1 MRKLTM
7 NESTKVV
14 AVAFAENTYERAEVV
29 YARENILDAMP
40 MGICL
45 TCTEIAEKVKE
56 LGVANYGGWGVLEV
70 NPQRISQC
78 MQSLIPFGIVERKEI
93 TVEPFE
99 IKIPVRS
106 HWDYEN
112 QETVVDEY
120 KTKIIDKKA
129 VFVRLK

>member
-14 AVAFAENTYERAEVV
+14 AVAFADNTYDRAEVV

-40 MGICL
+40 IGIPL

-70 NPQRISQC
+70 NPWRVSQC
-78 MQSLIPFGIVERKEI
+78 MQSLIPFGIIMRQEI
-93 TVEPFE
+93 FVEPFE

-112 QETVVDEY
+112 HETIVDEY
-120 KTKIIDKKA
+120 KTKIINKKA
-129 VFVRLK
+129 VFVRMK

>member
-1 MRKLTM
+1 MNLVM

-14 AVAFAENTYERAEVV
+14 AVAFADNTYERAEVV

-40 MGICL
+40 IGTPL

-56 LGVANYGGWGVLEV
+56 LGVANYGGWGVLSV
-70 NPQRISQC
+70 SVQRVSQC

-106 HWDYEN
+106 HWDYQNHEM
-112 QETVVDEY
+112 VVDEY
-120 KTKIIDKKA
+120 KTKTIDKKA
-129 VFVRLK
+129 VFVRLI

>member
-1 MRKLTM
+1 MRKLAM

-14 AVAFAENTYERAEVV
+14 AVAFVDNKYDRAEVV

-40 MGICL
+40 IGIPL

-56 LGVANYGGWGVLEV
+56 LGVARYGGWGVLEV
-70 NPQRISQC
+70 NPWRVSQC
-78 MQSLIPFGIVERKEI
+78 MQSLIPFEIVERKEVA
-93 TVEPFE
+93 VEPFE

-112 QETVVDEY
+112 HKTVVDEY
-120 KTKIIDKKA
+120 KTKTINKKA
-129 VFVRLK
+129 VFVRVK

>member
-14 AVAFAENTYERAEVV
+14 AVAFADSIYDRAEVV

-40 MGICL
+40 IGIPL

-70 NPQRISQC
+70 NPWRVSQC
-78 MQSLIPFGIVERKEI
+78 MQSLIPFGIVERKEVVI
-93 TVEPFE
+93 EPFE

-106 HWDYEN
+106 HYDYEN
-112 QETVVDEY
+112 YKTVVDEY
-120 KTKIIDKKA
+120 KTKTINKKA
-129 VFVRLK
+129 VFVRVK